1 VLGNV
6 LGLAIT
12 VLVGAGFFY
21 GIPALMASNASSL
34 IMDPS
39 VLGILGVLGATG
51 AAIGALTWPGDDVDP
66 HEYDYDTGFSGRKNP
81 GNYDNNY

>member
-1 VLGNV
+1 MLGNV

-39 VLGILGVLGATG
+39 VLGVLGATG
-51 AAIGALTWPGDDVDP
+51 AAIGALTWPGEDVDP